1 MPAKNGLEFWVMTH
15 WSHIRQMLQNVS
27 RKQLQITTSSQICCV
42 WSTKEN
48 IYVKP
53 VKKLHASYS
62 CSFIQNTRKLLQM
75 HVLSLQDQTL
85 FQHHFVI
92 CMCWPNVA
100 CSVVVVYIKLQMRS
114 VTKSDKHGTETTL
127 PAVEFSSDW
136 TSLPTSLWCKLNWET
151 NSAC

>member
-85 FQHHFVI
+85 FQLHFYGRPLSVAWAKSMLCFANVI
-92 CMCWPNVA
+92 LFTFYGRLMLRP
-100 CSVVVVYIKLQMRS
+100 KL
-114 VTKSDKHGTETTL
+114 TEIRKTFTRGG
-127 PAVEFSSDW
+127 PWVWIE
-136 TSLPTSLWCKLNWET
+136 KLLLGFFPGPP
-151 NSAC
+151 